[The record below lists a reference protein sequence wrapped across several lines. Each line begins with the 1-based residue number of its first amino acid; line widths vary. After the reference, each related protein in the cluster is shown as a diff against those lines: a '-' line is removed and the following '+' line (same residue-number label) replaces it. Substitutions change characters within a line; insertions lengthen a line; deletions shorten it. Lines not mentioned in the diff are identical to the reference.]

1 MEKEYLEQL
10 IEKADRRRK
19 KKKTIFD
26 FFSLRRV
33 KAAIII
39 VVVLGTFIILQ
50 LTGFDMDLDCTKADN
65 ICTISKKSILDAE
78 PFKIARFD
86 TGSVIDV
93 FVRSRKL
100 EDGSV
105 IYDLL
110 LDYGETRGKYFV
122 DYGYNTVIKANT
134 AKMKLTN
141 YLNGSARSLNINKHC
156 YFNDYFCF

>member
-10 IEKADRRRK
+10 IEKADRKRK

-78 PFKIARFD
+78 
-86 TGSVIDV
+86 
-93 FVRSRKL
+93 L
-100 EDGSV
+100 
-105 IYDLL
+105 
-110 LDYGETRGKYFV
+110 
-122 DYGYNTVIKANT
+122 
-134 AKMKLTN
+134 
-141 YLNGSARSLNINKHC
+141 H
-156 YFNDYFCF
+156 